1 MILNEQSSKQSNAGF
16 TLVEIMVVMVVIGI
30 MGSMVLA
37 AVQGVTASARAS
49 RTRTIIG
56 MVDSV
61 IQEKYESY
69 KYRSLPVEIPTTD
82 YLAGVTG
89 STLSFEVMGT
99 EAARVR
105 LNMIRDLQRM
115 EMPDRY
121 SDFTRQVS
129 GGVWGPAAVY
139 GSANPVMID
148 TADIDGDGDTEE
160 IIGTRQEPSSRRAF
174 SMSWFKSGA
183 PPSVVQ
189 AYQTRVTATATEEFQ
204 SAECLYLILATSY
217 SAGTPAIDAIPTSNI
232 GDVDG
237 DGMFEILD
245 GWGYPIGFIRWP
257 VGYDDPDGVLDLNSP
272 DEFDLFKSDFYYS
285 VQTPPAPS
293 STVVLP
299 AVNVNGGAYGAPW
312 AMRPLVISPGEDG
325 EYGIA
330 FDPIN
335 SSGAAL
341 QAYDYTASAWAWPKN
356 VANMGAEFEGRGTST
371 YTWVDPYMRRFIAAN
386 NPGVI
391 NRSSG
396 TYAAD
401 TERRLPGEELTGRA
415 NDVLA
420 DNITNFSLQ
429 VTQ

>member
-1 MILNEQSSKQSNAGF
+1 
-16 TLVEIMVVMVVIGI
+16 MVM
-30 MGSMVLA
+30 A
-37 AVQGVTASARAS
+37 AVQGVTASARTS
-49 RTRTIIG
+49 RTRTIVGLI
-56 MVDSV
+56 DNV

-121 SDFTRQVS
+121 SDFMGAT
-129 GGVWGPAAVY
+129 WAPASVY
-139 GSANPVMID
+139 GSANRVMID
-148 TADIDGDGDTEE
+148 TADIDGDGDTTE
-160 IIGTRQEPSSRRAF
+160 IIGTRQERSSRLPF
-174 SMSWFKSGA
+174 SMSWFSSGSA
-183 PPSVVQ
+183 PSLVQ
-189 AYQTRVTATATEEFQ
+189 SYQNRVPTTATEEFQ

-245 GWGYPIGFIRWP
+245 GWGFPIGFIRWP
-257 VGYDDPDGVLDLNSP
+257 IGYDDPDGALDLNTP
-272 DEFDLFKSDFYYS
+272 DEFDLFKSDFYYT

-293 STVVLP
+293 SASVLP

-312 AMRPLVISPGEDG
+312 ALRPLIISSGEDG
-325 EYGIA
+325 EFGIA
-330 FDPIN
+330 FNPVN
-335 SSGAAL
+335 SAGSAL
-341 QAYDYTASAWAWPKN
+341 QAYDYSASTWAWPKN
-356 VANMGAEFEGRGTST
+356 AANMGVEFEGRGTSD
-371 YTWVDPYMRRFIAAN
+371 YDWVDPYMRRFIAAN
-386 NPGVI
+386 DPGI
-391 NRSSG
+391 IDRTSA
-396 TYAAD
+396 TYATD
-401 TERRLPGEELTGRA
+401 TDRRLPGEELTGRA
-415 NDVLA
+415 SDVLT